1 MKDTVYS
8 PFATR
13 LRQLR
18 KKAGLRQEEL
28 ANLLNIHRTAYT
40 KYETDRACPDQ
51 EGLLKLAA
59 CFHVSLD
66 YLLGGESSDTPPAYH
81 LEDGEPVIAVNAQE
95 LQLLTDF
102 RRLDAEQR
110 QKLVEQVHE
119 SARQQR

>member
-1 MKDTVYS
+1 MKDTSYS

-66 YLLGGESSDTPPAYH
+66 YLLGGESTESVLSYQV
-81 LEDGEPVIAVNAQE
+81 EDGEPAISVNAQE
-95 LQLLTDF
+95 LQLLADF

-110 QKLVEQVHE
+110 QKVVEQVHE
-119 SARQQR
+119 DARSQR